1 MTMALRLGP
10 TAALLLA
17 LLLGACT
24 RGPDTPALQADV
36 MQRVAAAL
44 PPGTLELQALQRRG
58 SQRDAKAAPGET
70 RRVVYFDADLRLA
83 RDYDFGAW
91 DAAGVAGLVSALGT
105 GPKGLTGI
113 LSGGNLAGDVIR
125 AHGSA
130 LYRREGESWEAVA
143 PQGFS
148 AQPAPD
154 FAAGAPRPAEE
165 RLLEAMRSVVAN
177 APPETSP
184 ATREAMVQ
192 ELENAHAALRA
203 RLARVAR
210 GYAIAAGPASGQ
222 YLRFAMALNQGDL
235 RTEALATAG
244 GEDNIRLVRDGRV
257 PLGLA
262 QGDSALLAF
271 RGEGPFALEGA
282 WATMR
287 AIGSLYPE
295 AVHVLV
301 RDDARL
307 RSVADLVGRRVAV
320 GQAGAASRTTA
331 LAVLQAHGVAE
342 RQLAAALD
350 LPPNAA
356 LLALRDG
363 QADALV
369 QIIGFPADSIRS
381 AAAELGLRLLPLDA
395 RVVRQLAARNP
406 AWYPLALPAG
416 TYTGQTAEV
425 QTLATSAVL
434 LTAGD
439 LTDAEVA
446 SITRWVYA
454 PGSDLVARGSVQ
466 GAQISAA
473 QARLGLAVPQHA
485 AAARVLE
492 SLAPP
497 PGR

>member
-1 MTMALRLGP
+1 MALRIVP

-17 LLLGACT
+17 LLLAACA
-24 RGPDTPALQADV
+24 RGPDTPALEADV
-36 MQRVAAAL
+36 RQRLDAAL
-44 PPGTLELQALQRRG
+44 PAGTLELRALQRRG
-58 SQRDAKAAPGET
+58 SQDDAKAPPGET

-113 LSGGNLAGDVIR
+113 RSGGNQAGDVLR

-130 LYRREGESWEAVA
+130 LYRRAGESWEAVA

-148 AQPAPD
+148 APAAPG
-154 FAAGAPRPAEE
+154 FAASGPRPAEE

-184 ATREAMVQ
+184 ATREAIVQ
-192 ELENAHAALRA
+192 ELESAHAALRA

-222 YLRFAMALNQGDL
+222 YLRFAQALGQGSQ
-235 RTEALATAG
+235 RTEALVTAG
-244 GEDNIRLVRDGRV
+244 GEENIRLVREGRA

-262 QGDSALLAF
+262 QGDSAWWAF
-271 RGEGPFALEGA
+271 RGEGPFAQEGA
-282 WATMR
+282 WTTLR

-301 RDDARL
+301 RRDAGL
-307 RSVADLVGRRVAV
+307 RSVADLSGKRVAV
-320 GQAGAASRTTA
+320 GQSGAASRTTA
-331 LAVLQAHGVAE
+331 LAVLQAHGVDE
-342 RQLAAALD
+342 SRLSAALD
-350 LPPNAA
+350 LAPDAA
-356 LLALRDG
+356 LRALRDG
-363 QADALV
+363 EADALV
-369 QIIGFPADSIRS
+369 QVIGFPADSIRG
-381 AAAELGLRLLPLDA
+381 AAAELGLQLLPLEA
-395 RVVRQLAARNP
+395 RVVRDLAARNP

-416 TYTGQTAEV
+416 TYAGQSAAL

-434 LTAGD
+434 LAAGD

-446 SITRWVYA
+446 AITRWVYA

-473 QARLGLAVPQHA
+473 QARQGLAVPQHA
-485 AAARVLE
+485 AAARVLQ

-497 PGR
+497 PAR